1 MLTRGTIM
9 MLKFYNVGFPFTCA
23 SKLADGSRSNK
34 QSGSEKKSHK
44 AMLKLGM
51 QPIPRFEIR
60 QVANGVYHV
69 LGLVESHVS
78 NMNDVWEV
86 LQTGDNLRA
95 VGVANAIEHS
105 SRSHWSHII
114 SDSNEWGLLQIEQCI
129 LITIL
134 VAAKGVFK
142 LPVINNSADLKVAL
156 EKRASIT
163 SGNTIVTLE
172 EIKQLRWQYV
182 KVLWTPQE
190 ENDTLSEKELHED
203 YPLLKHL

>member
-1 MLTRGTIM
+1 MATFMSVVALSLAAALVILGSLHGAFDNNEHSSLSAKNGFDQIFSSRCFEVGELLSSMDLSPTVCTGRECSSEEPQAWLDFM
-9 MLKFYNVGFPFTCA
+9 MK
-23 SKLADGSRSNK
+23 
-34 QSGSEKKSHK
+34 
-44 AMLKLGM
+44 
-51 QPIPRFEIR
+51 FEIR

-129 LITIL
+129 L
-134 VAAKGVFK
+134 
-142 LPVINNSADLKVAL
+142 
-156 EKRASIT
+156 
-163 SGNTIVTLE
+163 VTLVG
-172 EIKQLRWQYV
+172 L
-182 KVLWTPQE
+182 
-190 ENDTLSEKELHED
+190 
-203 YPLLKHL
+203 